1 MQLVRN
7 LNTFCCVVDRNHP
20 QSHVGA
26 FTAGVSFPQIQF
38 PGTAAEI
45 CCSFRGLYIFPFQ
58 REFCYIF
65 VTLSPSTPL
74 CSPIGSWIDKNELY
88 KYYGVAQVSKSLRI
102 TSCLATSLLRTKAQ
116 EFICAHPAA
125 SASPA
130 ARGNLVAVLFR
141 VHGIVT
147 YHFPFVFLTRPLC
160 LLKVSTPYL
169 LCSP

>member
-74 CSPIGSWIDKNELY
+74 CSPQGSWIDKNELH

-116 EFICAHPAA
+116 EVICAHPAA

-130 ARGNLVAVLFR
+130 ARGNLVA